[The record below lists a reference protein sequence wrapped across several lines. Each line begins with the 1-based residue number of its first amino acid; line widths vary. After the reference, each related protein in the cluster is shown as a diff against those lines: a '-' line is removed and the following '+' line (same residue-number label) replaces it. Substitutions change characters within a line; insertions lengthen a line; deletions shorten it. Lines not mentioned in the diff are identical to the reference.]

1 MTTDTFL
8 NKYVDIET
16 KCFIKK
22 DKSVLLD
29 NLLEQTLKENGLQTF
44 EEVSYIIYYLADKEI
59 KIRQPFF
66 SKIIYPV
73 LSHHVD
79 LDNIGAIKLMLKL
92 LNILLGQ
99 QELTNN
105 HKYSYSQLI
114 ERGLSLQP
122 NDKELLENRELTL
135 RNYIDYTLHEVP
147 IGVLF
152 DNDGASIEN
161 CDELLET
168 LKDYQNICS
177 KLNADNSDLTNEAE
191 FYYKAYKHYLG
202 VFKQYNNF
210 EHYLNELKEKQQPT
224 LL

>member
-1 MTTDTFL
+1 MTADNFL

-22 DKSVLLD
+22 EKNIQLDKLLD
-29 NLLEQTLKENGLQTF
+29 ETLKENGLTTF
-44 EEVSYIIYYLADKEI
+44 EEVSYLTNHLIDKEI

-73 LSHHVD
+73 LSHEVD
-79 LDNIGAIKLMLKL
+79 LDNIDAIKLMLKL
-92 LNILLGQ
+92 LNILMGL

-135 RNYIDYTLHEVP
+135 RNYISYTNHEVP
-147 IGVLF
+147 IGVLY

-161 CDELLET
+161 CDELLNT
-168 LKDYQNICS
+168 LKQYETICS
-177 KLNADNSDLTNEAE
+177 KLKVDNSELTNEAE
-191 FYYKAYKHYLG
+191 FYYKAYKDYLG
-202 VFKQYNNF
+202 IYKQYNNF
-210 EHYLNELKEKQQPT
+210 ENYLNELTEKRQPT
-224 LL
+224 